1 MLLLKNATVLS
12 AAGEPFLGDVAVENG
27 KIVSVGPDLSANG
40 AQVWDLTGCYLT
52 PGFIDAH
59 CHIGMWEDG
68 MGFEGEDGNEM
79 SEPITPQMRAIDGLN
94 PFDPCFREAREAG
107 ITTVVTGP
115 GSANVIGGEFVALK
129 TSEGCIEDRVVLE
142 PAAMKAAMG
151 ENPKRVY
158 HDNEA
163 MPYTRMAIA
172 ALLRQTLVDAEEYGK
187 KIEEDDEDKL
197 PERELGKEALLR
209 VLHGEE
215 LLKVHAH
222 RADDILTALR
232 IAREFDLRLSIEHC
246 TEGHLI
252 PGILKKQVQEIGA
265 HVIVGPLLTDR
276 SKIELK
282 NQSIKAPAILHE
294 AGIEFA
300 IMTDHPCVPI
310 QYLPVCA
317 ALAAREGLPEEIAL
331 RAITINAAR
340 AVGME
345 DRLGSIEI
353 GKDADIAVFDGH
365 PFEFRTHCVTV
376 FIDGEPVHDM
386 LSGNAAGRKL

>member
-1 MLLLKNATVLS
+1 MLILKNATVLPM
-12 AAGEPFLGDVAVENG
+12 AGEPFTGDVAIENG
-27 KIVSVGPDLSANG
+27 KIAAVGSELSYPKAD
-40 AQVWDLTGCYLT
+40 VYDLTGCYLT

-79 SEPITPQMRAIDGLN
+79 SEPVTPQLRAIDGLN

-129 TSEGCIEDRVVLE
+129 TSEGCIEDRLVKE

-172 ALLRQTLVDAEEYGK
+172 ALLRQALVDAEEYGK
-187 KIEEDDEDKL
+187 KLDEDDEEKL

-209 VLHGEE
+209 VLRGEE
-215 LLKVHAH
+215 LLKIHAH

-232 IAREFDLRLSIEHC
+232 IAREFNLRVSLEHC

-252 PGILKKQVQEIGA
+252 ADILKKQVEMLNA
-265 HVIVGPLLTDR
+265 SVIVGPLLTDR
-276 SKIELK
+276 CKIELR
-282 NQSIKAPAILHE
+282 NQSMKAPAILHE

-300 IMTDHPCVPI
+300 IMTDHPCIPV

-317 ALAAREGLPEEIAL
+317 ALASREGLPEDVAL
-331 RAITINAAR
+331 RAITIHAAR

-353 GKDADIAVFDGH
+353 GKDADIAAFNGH
-365 PFEFRTHCVTV
+365 PFDFRTHCVAV
-376 FIDGEPVHDM
+376 FIDGKLVHDT
-386 LSGNAAGRKL
+386 LSGNTAGRKL

>member
-1 MLLLKNATVLS
+1 MLLLKNAIVLS
-12 AAGEPFLGDVAVENG
+12 AVGEPFAGDVAIENG
-27 KIVSVGPDLSANG
+27 KIAAVGPNLSADG
-40 AQVWDLTGCYLT
+40 AEVWDIAGCYIT

-59 CHIGMWEDG
+59 CHVGMWEDG
-68 MGFEGEDGNEM
+68 MGFEGDDGNEM
-79 SEPITPQMRAIDGLN
+79 SEPVTPQLRAIDGLN
-94 PFDPCFREAREAG
+94 PFDPCFREAREVG
-107 ITTVVTGP
+107 VTTVVTGP

-129 TSEGCIEDRVVLE
+129 TSDGCIEDRVVLE

-158 HDNEA
+158 HDNEV

-187 KIEEDDEDKL
+187 KLEDEDEDKM

-209 VLHGEE
+209 VLRREE
-215 LLKVHAH
+215 LLKIHAH

-232 IAREFDLRLSIEHC
+232 IAREFDLKISIEHC

-252 PGILKKQVQEIGA
+252 ADLLKKQVCETGA
-265 HVIVGPLLTDR
+265 HVILGPLLTDR

-282 NQSIKAPAILHE
+282 NQSIKAPAVLHE

-317 ALAAREGLPEEIAL
+317 ALAVREGLPEEAAL
-331 RAITINAAR
+331 RAITLNAAK
-340 AVGME
+340 AVGLE
-345 DRLGSIEI
+345 ARLGSIEP
-353 GKDADIAVFDGH
+353 GKDADLAVFDGH
-365 PFEFRTHCVTV
+365 PFEFRTHCVAAL
-376 FIDGEPVHDM
+376 IDGKPVYDV
-386 LSGNAAGRKL
+386 LSGAAAGRKS